1 MAAVDPLVSQY
12 LSGPAGLNNSGI
24 DPRVLRYLTNR
35 DPNALPTD
43 QPPVIPDI
51 AKAYVNDPR
60 TQLAINAIKTGTS
73 TDPVARGKYGI
84 ADGIARAL
92 TATLGGYVN
101 KQQEAKYAQQQQ
113 GLIES
118 RRANNQDP
126 LTGTAVNTA
135 PTTTTPD
142 TTSSSLPPV
151 GGTMPVAGG
160 PSGMSSVPPP
170 ASAGTPPPDPTA
182 LSLTGGAPITSDL
195 ASQIAGATGVP
206 APPPATPAPGMAA
219 GIPQGPIPTGQA
231 PPPPAPPVPTGL
243 SPQPGGPPVQ
253 VAPIGGSSQST
264 GPFSQ
269 GSGTSAPTGPVSPST
284 TTSGVPTSP
293 TTPAAAVA
301 AKAGTTT
308 PGVAVAAKAAS
319 KPAGEFDVP
328 QVSVPDIPQEF
339 QNIKEPDVPTAP
351 AAKVS
356 TLLQTA
362 RQMIQT
368 GNPYDSD
375 RAQTMLSEGLKEQ
388 DTLNQAAQ
396 DFANEVTLKQYGSK
410 LDLYSRFKGAELD
423 AALKARSDAQQA
435 NYENARQSITNALE
449 WRKSQA
455 QNATTI
461 QAANIAA
468 SSEAART
475 KATIAAEY
483 GLERMKEAAALNQ
496 IDEKRRFFFASPAG
510 LAASQKAEQSN
521 NIARQGLA
529 KLSEYQDILNKGGV
543 GGGIRALA
551 NAAINP
557 FDATGQRISGL
568 SNDLALIAS
577 NFQKNGGRGSN
588 LQLKT
593 IMGGKPGLDVLPV
606 VQQQRVN
613 SMRDAFL
620 KSIEY
625 NNAIM
630 DNQALGGNP
639 ADLERDFSAYE
650 AANPVIGPNQRFVG
664 FNEWKAA
671 RQAASSGGAPSSGW
685 GKVTAR

>member
-1 MAAVDPLVSQY
+1 MAAFDPLVSQY

-24 DPRVLRYLTNR
+24 DPRVLRYLANK

-118 RRANNQDP
+118 RRTNNQDP

-142 TTSSSLPPV
+142 TTSSSLPAV

-170 ASAGTPPPDPTA
+170 ASAGTPPPDPTT
-182 LSLTGGAPITSDL
+182 LSLTSGASPITSAL

-219 GIPQGPIPTGQA
+219 GIPQGPIPTGPA

-253 VAPIGGSSQST
+253 VAPIGGGSSQST

-269 GSGTSAPTGPVSPST
+269 GSGTSAPTVPVSPST
-284 TTSGVPTSP
+284 TTSDVPTSP
-293 TTPAAAVA
+293 TTPAAAIA
-301 AKAGTTT
+301 AQAGTTT
-308 PGVAVAAKAAS
+308 PGVKAAAAAAS
-319 KPAGEFDVP
+319 SGGKYAVP
-328 QVSVPDIPQEF
+328 QVAVPDMPKELDNLVEPQA
-339 QNIKEPDVPTAP
+339 PTAP

-396 DFANEVTLKQYGSK
+396 DFANEVTMKQYGSK
-410 LDLYSRFKGAELD
+410 LDLYARFKGAKLEE
-423 AALKARSDAQQA
+423 ALKERSDALEA
-435 NYENARQSITNALE
+435 NYAAARQSITNQLE
-449 WRKSQA
+449 WDKAKA
-455 QNATTI
+455 QNATTL
-461 QAANIAA
+461 QAAGMQVGGELAKTRMTIQG
-468 SSEAART
+468 EKDIEQM
-475 KATIAAEY
+475 KA
-483 GLERMKEAAALNQ
+483 Q
-496 IDEKRRFFFASPAG
+496 
-510 LAASQKAEQSN
+510 
-521 NIARQGLA
+521 IARQQFLQTAANKVSPAAQQSNQIAQQGLYY
-529 KLSEYQDILNKGGV
+529 LQQYQNELNKKQYHPGGGV
-543 GGGIRALA
+543 GSFIQGV
-551 NAAINP
+551 INP
-557 FDATGQRISGL
+557 FDPERGTISGL
-568 SNDLALIAS
+568 SNNLALIQQQFA
-577 NFQKNGGRGSN
+577 KGGRGSN
-588 LQLKT
+588 LQLRT
-593 IMGGKPGLDVLPV
+593 IQASKPGLDVSPA

-613 SMRDAFL
+613 DLRNAYL

-625 NNAIM
+625 NNAYVDSVSRGI
-630 DNQALGGNP
+630 AP
-639 ADLERDFSAYE
+639 ADFERDFGQYE
-650 AANPVIGPNQRFVG
+650 RETINTPPDKFISYPQWQAQ
-664 FNEWKAA
+664 KAA
-671 RQAASSGGAPSSGW
+671 GAATPTAQ
-685 GKVTAR
+685 GKTGNPLVDKYL